1 MRQTLVP
8 DAIPVLSPGRHRTP
22 RKGACFMEFASYL
35 AGERWSDHPGCTH
48 PALAALARGVND
60 SVSDEA
66 RGELVSLIPEVVGLT
81 GDEPSL
87 DLWIALHAAQAA
99 IRIAP
104 ETRQRVLALAIM
116 KAESELAEAEGR
128 EPGTM
133 TTDSRKALDDAP
145 GARSWAQGYLREH
158 EPARVRP
165 SNVAAVLENAMI
177 GINQSVSPH
186 KDALL
191 VGLLS
196 SAIAHFQTVLA
207 AEQPAPAALPGDAHD
222 LGAVRTS

>member
-1 MRQTLVP
+1 MRQTMVP
-8 DAIPVLSPGRHRTP
+8 DAVPVLSPGRHRTP

-60 SVSDEA
+60 SVSDAA
-66 RGELVSLIPEVVGLT
+66 RAELVSLIPAVVGLN
-81 GDEPSL
+81 GDAPSL
-87 DLWIALHAAQAA
+87 DLWVGLHSAQAA

-104 ETRQRVLALAIM
+104 ETRQRVLALAII
-116 KAESELAEAEGR
+116 KAEAELAEAEGR
-128 EPGTM
+128 EPGSM
-133 TTDSRKALDDAP
+133 TTASRRALDDAP
-145 GARSWAQGYLREH
+145 GAWKWAEDYLRDH
-158 EPARVRP
+158 APAQTRP
-165 SNVAAVLENAMI
+165 SNVAVVLENAMI

-196 SAIAHFQTVLA
+196 SAIAHFQNVLSA
-207 AEQPAPAALPGDAHD
+207 GPSEPARLSPTP
-222 LGAVRTS
+222 VTNVS